1 MVKFVNSSFKLKTLH
16 HITAFVGAYGSGKS
30 EVSANFAVWLAGT
43 GRPVTLCD
51 LDMINPFYRTADAAA
66 ALEARGIRMI
76 VPQFAGTNVDVPA
89 LPPAVRSVFDQP
101 GGYAVL
107 DIGGE
112 DLGARV
118 LASLRPEMAA
128 ADTAVYMVINT
139 SRPQTATVEKILE
152 QAAALAAAAAL
163 ELDGLV
169 QNTNLLEATDPDTLL
184 RSDPILQEAADIL
197 GLPVVFAAAIPQ
209 SAPDSWRD
217 AARPCLL
224 MERFITYPGSL
235 LA

>member
-1 MVKFVNSSFKLKTLH
+1 MNSSFRLKQLH

-30 EVSANFAVWLAGT
+30 EISANFAVWLAGT
-43 GRPVTLCD
+43 GQTVTLCD

-66 ALEARGIRMI
+66 ALEHRGVRMI
-76 VPQFAGTNVDVPA
+76 VPPFAGTNVDVPA

-101 GGYAVL
+101 DAFAVL

-118 LASLRPEMAA
+118 LASLRPEMKA

-139 SRPQTATVEKILE
+139 SRPQTAAVQGILD
-152 QAAALAAAAAL
+152 QAAALAEAAAL
-163 ELDGLV
+163 PLSGLV
-169 QNTNLLEATDPDTLL
+169 QNTNLLEATDPDLL
-184 RSDPILQEAADIL
+184 QQSDHLLQEAAGRL
-197 GLPVVFAAAIPQ
+197 NLPIVFAAALPQ
-209 SAPDSWRD
+209 AVPRSWQD
-217 AARPCLL
+217 EPRPFLVL
-224 MERFITYPGSL
+224 ERFITYPGSTA